1 MAKVDMQE
9 GLKAV
14 TDKVLVYFKEFIST
28 DFKRQ
33 QAPRRRIH
41 LKTKEGFRTA
51 IDLRKYP
58 TFFRDAWGL
67 LSKSPQQM
75 SLRIGRKTHK
85 AGISPILKN
94 LIEQYVR
101 ELPTQAF
108 NDIRSSVLTHAKAK
122 RHEAAAN
129 VENYASEI
137 VSFLHECTSKQIVLP
152 LLTMLEGPFK
162 ESAYSAEDSVFE
174 VESDLT
180 ENLCAACAEQL
191 LVPLNTLLL
200 SGDEHPLR
208 LVLEEFL
215 GNEVMR
221 SQTTEFFESFA
232 AADAYMELRDVLNYT
247 ASDDTLTTYL
257 YFGAIKFGPNDYPL
271 FYLPANIKIDE
282 DGTGYV
288 LNLDPRLYVHKQA
301 IEYIAAEMR
310 NQAERVSVAV
320 IAERIIHLGD
330 SDCAQKRLELVMKNV
345 GRTFDIAAQI
355 DFTHHRPQIARSP
368 QLRVSNASYLAAFD
382 RSDESLVNDYE
393 ALLSSL
399 EEDHQKAADM
409 FGSII
414 KSMLFDD
421 PVSVSSSVRE
431 DWRAMTPAQR
441 LVTSSPIPLNEE
453 QIRIENARR
462 KLDCRFIAV
471 EGPPGTGKSHTITAL
486 AFNAI
491 MDHQSVLIV
500 SDKNEALNVVQDK
513 LEQALLSVRAGE
525 DFPNPILRLGKDGTY
540 RSLISGA
547 SKTRIQNHHAAQ
559 KTNMPA
565 LEQELIDKT
574 RGLSDRIEG
583 AVASMSSVEM
593 EKVARLH
600 ELENRLAKVRPTL
613 PMLLEVIRHRFG
625 AADLKAARS
634 EFTLTMYAGFEAAT
648 VPCRRIE
655 DIQRL
660 CAIHALVESSTPSLL
675 SDATFAFGYFEPM
688 PASKSSTVSKFLA
701 KIEALR
707 MPLFGYLFRKSA
719 LAAIDAEM
727 AEQLPNPNPIG
738 LSKKLDQLRC
748 LSNALAAIRGK
759 AHELGLPDESTV
771 IVYRMLRD
779 GDKPFTGAIR
789 ALFLVDKLRAFINQ
803 DRNASLTINQQP
815 NVSLA
820 RMLLEIAEF
829 IDLSSDLANHF
840 GSIPRIDF
848 VIEKSRLEA
857 LNTARLAH
865 RLDTRF
871 LNFVENSRATA
882 QALGGVIKQ
891 RAQFPVDQFKTLRE
905 AFPCVIAG
913 IRELAEFV
921 PMKHEVFD
929 LLIIDEGSQVS
940 VAQAMPAMLRAK
952 QVVIFGDRRQFANV
966 KSHNASNTTNASY
979 LSDLHDY
986 FRQNIST
993 AADKL
998 ERLQRFDVKRS
1009 VLEFVELVANHTEML
1024 RKHFRGYPE
1033 LISYSSKNF
1042 YEGALQAIKVRPV
1055 PLEDVFEFV
1064 ILEHDKRAEIKRNTN
1079 SMEAERIIQI
1089 LEKFADEDE
1098 APTVAIITPHTEQVA
1113 LIAGLVSRHPK
1124 GEIFSE
1130 KLRLK
1135 VFSFDT
1141 CQGEERDIIIYSM
1154 VATRERDVLNYIF
1167 PVTLGINQDENDT
1180 LKSQRLN
1187 VGFSRAKEGMIFV
1200 LSKPAEEFK
1209 GTIGQALM
1217 HFNRFLTEKVLA
1229 QDADTDPNSPMEK
1242 KLLGW
1247 LKATQF
1253 FQQESDSIELIAQ
1266 FPVGDYLRQ
1275 LDPMYKHPGYKT
1287 DFLLRHLG
1295 TDLTN
1300 VIIEYDGFE
1309 HHFSSRERVNSAT
1322 YDRYYKPED
1331 VERQFVLESY
1341 GYRFLR
1347 VNRFNLGDDPVATLD
1362 ARLREIV
1369 QLGEENQADSVNKIK
1384 AQVQALENGEAR
1396 QCPRC
1401 KLVKDLVNFYDSSLG
1416 GGAGGH
1422 GRICNQCKAV
1432 KPTSGRLSK
1441 PAFYRRRWGR

>member
-1 MAKVDMQE
+1 MIKSDMAKVDMQE

-1113 LIAGLVSRHPK
+1113 NCWAS
-1124 GEIFSE
+1124 
-1130 KLRLK
+1130 
-1135 VFSFDT
+1135 
-1141 CQGEERDIIIYSM
+1141 
-1154 VATRERDVLNYIF
+1154 
-1167 PVTLGINQDENDT
+1167 
-1180 LKSQRLN
+1180 
-1187 VGFSRAKEGMIFV
+1187 
-1200 LSKPAEEFK
+1200 
-1209 GTIGQALM
+1209 
-1217 HFNRFLTEKVLA
+1217 
-1229 QDADTDPNSPMEK
+1229 
-1242 KLLGW
+1242 
-1247 LKATQF
+1247 
-1253 FQQESDSIELIAQ
+1253 
-1266 FPVGDYLRQ
+1266 
-1275 LDPMYKHPGYKT
+1275 
-1287 DFLLRHLG
+1287 
-1295 TDLTN
+1295 
-1300 VIIEYDGFE
+1300 
-1309 HHFSSRERVNSAT
+1309 FSS
-1322 YDRYYKPED
+1322 PE
-1331 VERQFVLESY
+1331 
-1341 GYRFLR
+1341 G
-1347 VNRFNLGDDPVATLD
+1347 
-1362 ARLREIV
+1362 
-1369 QLGEENQADSVNKIK
+1369 
-1384 AQVQALENGEAR
+1384 
-1396 QCPRC
+1396 
-1401 KLVKDLVNFYDSSLG
+1401 
-1416 GGAGGH
+1416 
-1422 GRICNQCKAV
+1422 
-1432 KPTSGRLSK
+1432 
-1441 PAFYRRRWGR
+1441 